1 MADQPGQSQD
11 MGYERLGEA
20 KLSLVDV
27 IAQSVG
33 FMGPV
38 FSAAFLIPLIV
49 GANVAAKGAGVAA
62 PLSVL
67 IAAIGVFALGWIV
80 AQYAKKIHAAGS
92 LYDYVSAGLG
102 NNVGAAAG
110 WLYYSGT
117 MVLTAGLGVLIG
129 GYIHDS
135 IFTSDPRS
143 PACSARSLPCRSG
156 RGVRC
161 SRSWSS
167 WCCTSACRSRPGCN

>member
-49 GANVAAKGAGVAA
+49 GSERRPPRAR
-62 PLSVL
+62 
-67 IAAIGVFALGWIV
+67 AL
-80 AQYAKKIHAAGS
+80 
-92 LYDYVSAGLG
+92 
-102 NNVGAAAG
+102 
-110 WLYYSGT
+110 
-117 MVLTAGLGVLIG
+117 
-129 GYIHDS
+129 
-135 IFTSDPRS
+135 PR
-143 PACSARSLPCRSG
+143 RCR
-156 RGVRC
+156 C
-161 SRSWSS
+161 
-167 WCCTSACRSRPGCN
+167 